1 MRVAPL
7 QKLVV
12 NYSLLS
18 IHWLNSW
25 TLAAI
30 DLSERLHLLDVH
42 SHEELENLDI
52 SNIGLVYESSHFK
65 GILTGGN
72 VSRAMVSKSY
82 YFIKLNFHNLTLF
95 KIFLWTL
102 QALAGEKACYN
113 TIVSYGNQILILGTK
128 SIHVLNIRPWT
139 ERLNYLVKQV
149 RLYFVK

>member
-1 MRVAPL
+1 MNSILIFNFFQVSLDAECKLRVAPL

-72 VSRAMVSKSY
+72 VSRAMVS
-82 YFIKLNFHNLTLF
+82 
-95 KIFLWTL
+95 
-102 QALAGEKACYN
+102 
-113 TIVSYGNQILILGTK
+113 LG
-128 SIHVLNIRPWT
+128 
-139 ERLNYLVKQV
+139 
-149 RLYFVK
+149 